1 MKKIIEEAK
10 KHKKIMIGVAIIIV
24 IGVWFAI
31 TNDPT
36 PPVEG

>member
-10 KHKKIMIGVAIIIV
+10 KHKKIMISVAIVIV